1 MLDDS
6 VTREIL
12 GNIDETSQRVMYVLA
27 TASVACFSWGIFRRA
42 RLWKLGRKT
51 GEKIAWKAACIRF
64 FTHVLSQK
72 TVRAGRRRVGIS
84 HALLFGGFIVLFIG
98 TVLVAIEHYGAA
110 MLGYDATNPLFHK
123 GLYYAI
129 FEIVLDTAGIAVLV
143 GCVRLARRRW
153 KGKAS
158 IAYTPWDWAVLGM
171 FAAICI
177 TGYFA
182 EGLRILREQTPLP
195 ALSYVGYGVAMLFRA
210 LKISAEGVTTLHFVL
225 WWVHTFLAFGLIAAF
240 PYTRLFHSI
249 AGALN
254 VSAHSK
260 SMGTMVPISMEEV
273 EETGLIGVGQV
284 QDFTQRQLLELD
296 ACVSCGRCQDACP
309 AFEAGKPLSP
319 RDVVQDIRS
328 HLNQV
333 GPSLLQAAKNQN
345 GEDQPQELVSP
356 LVDSVILAETVWS
369 CTTCNACVDVC
380 PLGVSPMGL
389 ITDMRR
395 HLVGEGQLRGA
406 PATSLQKM
414 QRSGNPWGLPAEE
427 RFNWA
432 EGLEVPSVKDN
443 PDFDVLYWVGCAA
456 SYDRRIQKVARAV
469 VKLLKA
475 AQVNFAVLGPEE
487 RCTGE
492 SARRMGD
499 EFLFQELAEG
509 NVEVLKKHKVREI
522 VTHCPHCMNSFKSDY
537 PQMGGSFE
545 VKHHSQF
552 LAELID
558 QGKLPDVRKN
568 SEKQGEKLVYHDPC
582 YLARVQGETR
592 APRQLLEIYNQSQ
605 GGSLAEVKRS
615 RQQTACCGAGGGRM
629 WFDDAPDQRIGAGRI
644 EELLET
650 GAETIAVSCPFCLTM
665 VSDGVAAGDNRVEV
679 RDIAELLAE
688 ALDIGSPNAQNR

>member
-27 TASVACFSWGIFRRA
+27 TASLACFFWGIFRRA

-51 GEKIAWKAACIRF
+51 GEKIAWKAAGIRF

-72 TVRAGRRRVGIS
+72 TVRIGRPRVGIS
-84 HALLFGGFIVLFIG
+84 HALLFGGFVVLFIG
-98 TVLVAIEHYGAA
+98 TILVAIEHYGAA
-110 MLGYDATNPLFHK
+110 ALGYDATNPLFHK

-129 FEIVLDTAGIAVLV
+129 FEVVLDTAGIAVLV

-171 FAAICI
+171 FMAICV

-195 ALSYVGYGVAMLFRA
+195 ALSYVGYGVAMLFQA
-210 LKISAEGVTTLHFVL
+210 LKISAESVTSLHLML
-225 WWVHTFLAFGLIAAF
+225 WWGHTFLAFGLIAAF

-260 SMGTMVPISMEEV
+260 SMGTMVPIRMEEV

-319 RDVVQDIRS
+319 RNVVQDIRS

-333 GPSLLQAAKNQN
+333 GPSLLQTKKAQ
-345 GEDQPQELVSP
+345 GEEGEPQELTSP

-389 ITDMRR
+389 ITDLRR

-427 RFNWA
+427 RFDWA
-432 EGLEVPSVKDN
+432 EGLEVPRVQDN
-443 PDFDVLYWVGCAA
+443 SDFDVLYWVGCAA

-509 NVEVLKKHKVREI
+509 NVEVLRKHKVREI

-537 PQMGGSFE
+537 PQMGGTFE

-558 QGKLPDVRKN
+558 QGKLPDVHKN
-568 SEKQGEKLVYHDPC
+568 AEKQGDKVVYHDPC
-582 YLARVQGETR
+582 YLARVQNETR

-605 GGSLAEVKRS
+605 GGSLASVKRS
-615 RQQTACCGAGGGRM
+615 GQQTACCGAGGGRM

-650 GAETIAVSCPFCLTM
+650 GADTIAVSCPFCLTM

-688 ALDIGSPNAQNR
+688 ALDISNPNEQNG